1 MALVLKDRVKSN
13 TTTTGTGTIV
23 LGGAALGYQ
32 SFAAIGN
39 ANTTYYTI
47 ADSTAGDWEVGIGT
61 YYSGNTSLVRNTVL
75 SSSNSS
81 ALVNFAAGTKDV
93 FVTQPAEVTAIGGG
107 NQAIIINQNFEN
119 GILDSPNW
127 DFFNI
132 AWLQEGETPAKGR
145 PFWNKYLLKNIAF
158 KQIETDIEKLLEQ
171 SLYNLNAIKKRTI
184 GKNSNNNFIGW
195 EVLRVKF
202 NRSRINAIP

>member
-32 SFAAIGN
+32 SFAVIGN

-107 NQAIIINQNFEN
+107 NQAIIINQNVVTANYTIAEGTN
-119 GILDSPNW
+119 GLSVGPITTANGVTVTVG
-127 DFFNI
+127 
-132 AWLQEGETPAKGR
+132 A
-145 PFWNKYLLKNIAF
+145 
-158 KQIETDIEKLLEQ
+158 
-171 SLYNLNAIKKRTI
+171 NAT
-184 GKNSNNNFIGW
+184 W
-195 EVLRVKF
+195 VTL
-202 NRSRINAIP
+202 

>member
-32 SFAAIGN
+32 SFAVIGN
-39 ANTTYYTI
+39 ANSTYYTI

-107 NQAIIINQNFEN
+107 NQAIIINQNVVTGTYTIAEGTN
-119 GILDSPNW
+119 GLSVGPITTANGVTVTVG
-127 DFFNI
+127 
-132 AWLQEGETPAKGR
+132 A
-145 PFWNKYLLKNIAF
+145 
-158 KQIETDIEKLLEQ
+158 
-171 SLYNLNAIKKRTI
+171 NAT
-184 GKNSNNNFIGW
+184 W
-195 EVLRVKF
+195 VTL
-202 NRSRINAIP
+202 

>member
-32 SFAAIGN
+32 SFAVIGN
-39 ANTTYYTI
+39 GNSTYYTI
-47 ADSTAGDWEVGIGT
+47 ADSTAGDWEVGIGE
-61 YYSGNTSLVRNTVL
+61 YVSANTSLIRSTVL

-107 NQAIIINQNFEN
+107 NQAIIVNQTTVTGNYSIVTGTN
-119 GILDSPNW
+119 GLSVGPITTANGVSVTVG
-127 DFFNI
+127 
-132 AWLQEGETPAKGR
+132 A
-145 PFWNKYLLKNIAF
+145 
-158 KQIETDIEKLLEQ
+158 
-171 SLYNLNAIKKRTI
+171 NATWVVI
-184 GKNSNNNFIGW
+184 
-195 EVLRVKF
+195 
-202 NRSRINAIP
+202 

>member
-32 SFAAIGN
+32 SFAVIGN

-93 FVTQPAEVTAIGGG
+93 FVTQPAEVTAIGAG
-107 NQAIIINQNFEN
+107 NQAIIINQNVVTGNCTIAEGTN
-119 GILDSPNW
+119 GFSVGPITTAN
-127 DFFNI
+127 
-132 AWLQEGETPAKGR
+132 GVTV
-145 PFWNKYLLKNIAF
+145 
-158 KQIETDIEKLLEQ
+158 
-171 SLYNLNAIKKRTI
+171 TI
-184 GKNSNNNFIGW
+184 GA
-195 EVLRVKF
+195 
-202 NRSRINAIP
+202 NATWVTL

>member
-32 SFAAIGN
+32 SFAVIGN

-47 ADSTAGDWEVGIGT
+47 ADSTVGDWEVGIGT
-61 YYSGNTSLVRNTVL
+61 YYSGNTSLTRDTVL

-107 NQAIIINQNFEN
+107 NQAIIINQNVVTANYTIAEGTN
-119 GILDSPNW
+119 GLSVGPITTAN
-127 DFFNI
+127 
-132 AWLQEGETPAKGR
+132 GVTV
-145 PFWNKYLLKNIAF
+145 
-158 KQIETDIEKLLEQ
+158 
-171 SLYNLNAIKKRTI
+171 TI
-184 GKNSNNNFIGW
+184 GA
-195 EVLRVKF
+195 
-202 NRSRINAIP
+202 NATWVTL

>member
-32 SFAAIGN
+32 SFAVIGN
-39 ANTTYYTI
+39 ANSTYYTI

-61 YYSGNTSLVRNTVL
+61 YYSGNTSMTRDTVL

-107 NQAIIINQNFEN
+107 NQAIVVNQNTVTNSYTIAAGTN
-119 GILDSPNW
+119 GFSVGPITTANGVSVTVASGQQW
-127 DFFNI
+127 VVI
-132 AWLQEGETPAKGR
+132 
-145 PFWNKYLLKNIAF
+145 
-158 KQIETDIEKLLEQ
+158 
-171 SLYNLNAIKKRTI
+171 
-184 GKNSNNNFIGW
+184 
-195 EVLRVKF
+195 
-202 NRSRINAIP
+202 

>member
-107 NQAIIINQNFEN
+107 NQAIIINQNVVTGNYTIAEGTN
-119 GILDSPNW
+119 GLSVGPITTANGVSV
-127 DFFNI
+127 
-132 AWLQEGETPAKGR
+132 
-145 PFWNKYLLKNIAF
+145 
-158 KQIETDIEKLLEQ
+158 
-171 SLYNLNAIKKRTI
+171 TI
-184 GKNSNNNFIGW
+184 GA
-195 EVLRVKF
+195 
-202 NRSRINAIP
+202 NASWVVI

>member
-32 SFAAIGN
+32 GFDVIGDGN
-39 ANTTYYTI
+39 STYYTI
-47 ADSTAGDWEVGIGT
+47 ADATAGDWEVGIGT
-61 YYSGNTSLVRNTVL
+61 YASGNTSLIRATVL

-107 NQAIIINQNFEN
+107 NQAILVNQNVVTNSYTIAEGTN
-119 GILDSPNW
+119 GFSVGPITTANGVSVTVASGQQW
-127 DFFNI
+127 VVI
-132 AWLQEGETPAKGR
+132 
-145 PFWNKYLLKNIAF
+145 
-158 KQIETDIEKLLEQ
+158 
-171 SLYNLNAIKKRTI
+171 
-184 GKNSNNNFIGW
+184 
-195 EVLRVKF
+195 
-202 NRSRINAIP
+202 

>member
-32 SFAAIGN
+32 SFSVIGN
-39 ANTTYYTI
+39 ANSTYYTI

-61 YYSGNTSLVRNTVL
+61 YYSGNTSLTRDTVL

-93 FVTQPAEVTAIGGG
+93 FVTQPAEVTAIGAGS
-107 NQAIIINQNFEN
+107 QAILINQTTVT
-119 GILDSPNW
+119 S
-127 DFFNI
+127 
-132 AWLQEGETPAKGR
+132 
-145 PFWNKYLLKNIAF
+145 
-158 KQIETDIEKLLEQ
+158 
-171 SLYNLNAIKKRTI
+171 NAIIADGTNGFSVGPVTTANGVTVTI
-184 GKNSNNNFIGW
+184 GANATW
-195 EVLRVKF
+195 VVL
-202 NRSRINAIP
+202 

>member
-93 FVTQPAEVTAIGGG
+93 FVTQPAEVTAIGTA
-107 NQAIIINQNFEN
+107 NQSILINQNTITANATIYEGTN
-119 GILDSPNW
+119 GFSVGPITTAN
-127 DFFNI
+127 
-132 AWLQEGETPAKGR
+132 GVTV
-145 PFWNKYLLKNIAF
+145 
-158 KQIETDIEKLLEQ
+158 
-171 SLYNLNAIKKRTI
+171 TI
-184 GKNSNNNFIGW
+184 GA
-195 EVLRVKF
+195 
-202 NRSRINAIP
+202 NATWVTI